1 LLQVIAAPLDEL
13 EQRWRALQPLDI
25 ARIENGSMPLL
36 LLLYERL
43 KLAEIDDPLLPR
55 LRGAHRSVWYRN
67 QLQLKRL
74 PEALESAGRGAI
86 VFGDLAVATRY
97 YADLGLRLITRLE
110 FMAASAADVVDHD
123 PIVHPGAP
131 PHLAGPTL
139 RRALYDAF
147 AARSQE
153 RSIGSATV
161 PTLEAGDELLLA
173 CASGVARA
181 PAPPLQW
188 LLDVWQILR
197 SGSVTDPI
205 RVAADAEA
213 VGIALPLR
221 DTVSYLTWL
230 DPTLDA
236 APLAAALEAAPGSR
250 RDRFAQRMSGPLP
263 GRTSSVR
270 YILGNYVR
278 LTRVEPVRKVVTG
291 LPAHLAELWGVRPIE
306 VGWVAARKAASRATT
321 RWRRGS

>member
-1 LLQVIAAPLDEL
+1 MSKPPTTGLRPSATHEGLLQVIAAPLDEL

-74 PEALESAGRGAI
+74 PEALESEGRGAI

-139 RRALYDAF
+139 RRRNPPLGP
-147 AARSQE
+147 RCP
-153 RSIGSATV
+153 SAQ
-161 PTLEAGDELLLA
+161 
-173 CASGVARA
+173 RA
-181 PAPPLQW
+181 PVPW
-188 LLDVWQILR
+188 W
-197 SGSVTDPI
+197 
-205 RVAADAEA
+205 
-213 VGIALPLR
+213 
-221 DTVSYLTWL
+221 
-230 DPTLDA
+230 
-236 APLAAALEAAPGSR
+236 
-250 RDRFAQRMSGPLP
+250 
-263 GRTSSVR
+263 
-270 YILGNYVR
+270 
-278 LTRVEPVRKVVTG
+278 
-291 LPAHLAELWGVRPIE
+291 
-306 VGWVAARKAASRATT
+306 
-321 RWRRGS
+321 